1 MKKSKQKSNADG
13 IVTRLELPVRSK
25 ENVAEDSDSEAEDDD
40 MSLMV
45 ERFKQITAKSG
56 NSSLGDY
63 LTLPTD
69 ISEIKLSSNLDS
81 GLDQSDLYLK
91 TDGDVV
97 VTNMNTS
104 KVSSDDYS
112 GAALAEHKPHIGKR
126 KLKKLRREAR
136 EKTKGKEWYDMPAP
150 EMTEE
155 RQRDL
160 ELLQMRHVLDPKRF
174 YKKNNSDALPKY
186 FQIGTIQDT
195 AADFYTDRVAKKD
208 RKQTMVDEL
217 LADAEFKKYQK
228 RRYVEIIEDK
238 AKKQGKHFHKKKKSK
253 A

>member
-1 MKKSKQKSNADG
+1 
-13 IVTRLELPVRSK
+13 
-25 ENVAEDSDSEAEDDD
+25 
-40 MSLMV
+40 
-45 ERFKQITAKSG
+45 
-56 NSSLGDY
+56 
-63 LTLPTD
+63 
-69 ISEIKLSSNLDS
+69 
-81 GLDQSDLYLK
+81 
-91 TDGDVV
+91 
-97 VTNMNTS
+97 
-104 KVSSDDYS
+104 
-112 GAALAEHKPHIGKR
+112 
-126 KLKKLRREAR
+126 
-136 EKTKGKEWYDMPAP
+136 MPAP